1 MTTNLPTTAPKR
13 APKRAP
19 KTSLRKTALVAG
31 GCYLLTFVTSI
42 PTLALY
48 GPVKKLNYIVGTGS
62 DAGAHWGAV
71 IEVILALAG
80 VGTALALY
88 PIVKRQNQA
97 AALGFV
103 TSRLLEASM
112 IVVGVVSL
120 LTVVTLRQDSS
131 AATGADAAALITTG
145 KALVAF
151 HNWTF
156 VLGQSLMPGVNA
168 LLLGSLLYRS
178 RLVPRVIPLL
188 GLIGAP
194 LLLASVTATIFGLWD
209 QVSAVGTIAA
219 LPVALWEF
227 SLGVWLVVKGFTP
240 SAMTSHDGSP
250 VAVEKEFTSA

>member
-1 MTTNLPTTAPKR
+1 MTATLQARAMKRPPMTA
-13 APKRAP
+13 
-19 KTSLRKTALVAG
+19 SRKAAYVAG
-31 GCYLLTFVTSI
+31 GCYLLTFITSF

-48 GPVKKLNYIVGTGS
+48 GPVKKLNYITSSSS
-62 DAGAHWGAV
+62 DAGVRLGAV
-71 IEVILALAG
+71 LEVILALAG

-88 PIVKRQNQA
+88 PIVKRQNQS

-120 LTVVTLRQDSS
+120 LTVVTLKHDSS
-131 AATGADAAALITTG
+131 GATGAQAAALVTTG
-145 KALVAF
+145 QSLVAF

-168 LLLGSLLYRS
+168 LLLGSLLFRS
-178 RLVPRVIPLL
+178 RLVPRIIPLA

-194 LLLASVTATIFGLWD
+194 LLLGSVAATVFGLWG
-209 QVSAVGTIAA
+209 QTSPVGVVAA
-219 LPVALWEF
+219 FLVALWEF

-240 SAMTSHDGSP
+240 SAITSDMDNR
-250 VAVEKEFTSA
+250 

>member
-1 MTTNLPTTAPKR
+1 MTATTLQAPAVER
-13 APKRAP
+13 PPMTA
-19 KTSLRKTALVAG
+19 LRKTAFVAG
-31 GCYLLTFVTSI
+31 GCYLLTFITSI

-48 GPVKKLNYIVGTGS
+48 GPVKKLNYIVGSGS
-62 DAGAHWGAV
+62 DAGAHWGAF

-120 LTVVTLRQDSS
+120 LTVVTLKHDSS
-131 AATGADAAALITTG
+131 GATGADAAALVTTG
-145 KALVAF
+145 KSLVAF

-178 RLVPRVIPLL
+178 RLVPRAIPLI

-194 LLLASVTATIFGLWD
+194 LLLVSVTATIFGLWS
-209 QVSAVGTIAA
+209 QVSPVGTFAA

-240 SAMTSHDGSP
+240 SAITSDSDYR
-250 VAVEKEFTSA
+250 

>member
-1 MTTNLPTTAPKR
+1 MTTTLHAPAVKR
-13 APKRAP
+13 ARV
-19 KTSLRKTALVAG
+19 TALRRTAFVAG

-48 GPVKKLNYIVGTGS
+48 GPVKRLDYITGSGS
-62 DAGAHWGAV
+62 DAGVHLAAFM
-71 IEVILALAG
+71 EVILALAG
-80 VGTALALY
+80 VATALALY
-88 PIVKRQNQA
+88 PIVKRQNQSV
-97 AALGFV
+97 ALGFV

-112 IVVGVVSL
+112 IIVGVVSL
-120 LTVVTLRQDSS
+120 LTVVTLKHDSTG
-131 AATGADAAALITTG
+131 ATGAEAAALITTG
-145 KALVAF
+145 KSLVAF

-178 RLVPRVIPLL
+178 RLVPRIIPLV

-209 QVSAVGTIAA
+209 QASPVGVVAA
-219 LPVALWEF
+219 LLVALWEL

-240 SAMTSHDGSP
+240 SAITADMDNR
-250 VAVEKEFTSA
+250 

>member
-1 MTTNLPTTAPKR
+1 MTTTLQAPMAR
-13 APKRAP
+13 PAAL
-19 KTSLRKTALVAG
+19 SFGRKSAMVAG

-48 GPVKKLNYIVGTGS
+48 GPVKRLGYITGS
-62 DAGAHWGAV
+62 GSDSGVHLAAFM
-71 IEVILALAG
+71 EVILALAG

-88 PIVKRQNQA
+88 PIVKRQNQSV
-97 AALGFV
+97 ALGFV
-103 TSRLLEASM
+103 TSRLLEAAM

-120 LTVVTLRQDSS
+120 LTIVTLKHDS
-131 AATGADAAALITTG
+131 AGATGADAASLVTAGQT
-145 KALVAF
+145 LVAF

-178 RLVPRVIPLL
+178 RLVPRIIPTV

-194 LLLASVTATIFGLWD
+194 LLLVSVAATIFGFWG
-209 QVSAVGTIAA
+209 QTSSVGLVAGF
-219 LPVALWEF
+219 LVALWEL

-240 SAMTSHDGSP
+240 AAITSDLDNR
-250 VAVEKEFTSA
+250 

>member
-1 MTTNLPTTAPKR
+1 MTTTLQAPAAKR
-13 APKRAP
+13 APVTP
-19 KTSLRKTALVAG
+19 LRKTAFVAG
-31 GCYLLTFVTSI
+31 ACYLLTFVTSI

-48 GPVKKLNYIVGTGS
+48 GPVKKLNYIVGSGS
-62 DAGAHWGAV
+62 DAGVHWGAF

-88 PIVKRQNQA
+88 PIVRRQNQA

-103 TSRLLEASM
+103 TARLLEASM

-131 AATGADAAALITTG
+131 GATGADAAALITTG
-145 KALVAF
+145 KSLVAF

-178 RLVPRVIPLL
+178 RLVPRAIPML

-194 LLLASVTATIFGLWD
+194 LLLASVTATIFGIYD
-209 QVSAVGTIAA
+209 QVSVIGTFAA
-219 LPVALWEF
+219 LPVAVWEL

-240 SAMTSHDGSP
+240 SAITSD
-250 VAVEKEFTSA
+250 EDYR

>member
-1 MTTNLPTTAPKR
+1 LG
-13 APKRAP
+13 
-19 KTSLRKTALVAG
+19 V
-31 GCYLLTFVTSI
+31 FV
-42 PTLALY
+42 
-48 GPVKKLNYIVGTGS
+48 
-62 DAGAHWGAV
+62 
-71 IEVILALAG
+71 EVILALAG

-120 LTVVTLRQDSS
+120 LTIITLKHDSS
-131 AATGADAAALITTG
+131 GATGADAAALITTG
-145 KALVAF
+145 KSLVAF

-178 RLVPRVIPLL
+178 RLVPRSIPML

-194 LLLASVTATIFGLWD
+194 LLLASVTATSFGLWG
-209 QVSAVGTIAA
+209 QVSPIGSIAA
-219 LPVALWEF
+219 LPVALWEL
-227 SLGVWLVVKGFTP
+227 SLGAWLVVRASHRQP
-240 SAMTSHDGSP
+240 SPWTVIAEDRDARTRQE
-250 VAVEKEFTSA
+250 AR